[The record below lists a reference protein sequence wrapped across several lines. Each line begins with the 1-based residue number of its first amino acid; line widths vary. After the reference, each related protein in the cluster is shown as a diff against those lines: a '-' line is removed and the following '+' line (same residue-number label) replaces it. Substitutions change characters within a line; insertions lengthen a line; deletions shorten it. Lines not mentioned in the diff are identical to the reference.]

1 MPSRDTRPQEHGGV
15 AIDLACRVLDPNSR
29 PIPGLYAVGEL
40 TGLAQINGK
49 AALEGTFLGPSIVT
63 GRVAAKSALA
73 DLGHQSAEISPKTP
87 DHRSPREGSSVEN
100 QACLK
105 CHDLSQLVV
114 TSRPGYEHFERLHR
128 LVLEDRRLCVNCH
141 AELVPVDRASHRF
154 DRMAQAEYCATCH

>member
-1 MPSRDTRPQEHGGV
+1 MGGV
-15 AIDLACRVLDPNSR
+15 AIDLACWVLDPNSR

-87 DHRSPREGSSVEN
+87 DHRSPREGSLVEN

-105 CHDLSQLVV
+105 CHDFSQLVV

-128 LVLEDRRLCVNCH
+128 LVLEDRRLCVSCH
-141 AELVPVDRASHRF
+141 AELVPMDRASHRF
-154 DRMAQAEYCATCH
+154 DRMAQAENCATCH